1 MKVLKTVVAMLS
13 DSTVLEEAV
22 CTYNAYG
29 QRIAKV
35 VDANGEG
42 SHYRSAYT
50 AGPSNTSTTSPY
62 WSGASM
68 N

>member
-42 SHYRSAYT
+42 SHYRVPHTQQAHQT
-50 AGPSNTSTTSPY
+50 HQPLHHIGQ
-62 WSGASM
+62 GHQ
-68 N
+68 